1 MKRAASS
8 ANATDVRISDAVAA
22 VAVVAILQNNF
33 KQLFNNS
40 LCSYAGFCSKA
51 Q

>member
-8 ANATDVRISDAVAA
+8 ANATDVRISDAVAI
-22 VAVVAILQNNF
+22 AVVAILQNNF

-40 LCSYAGFCSKA
+40 LCSYAGFSSKA